1 MLASGLPLK
10 SSPVASLHVCKEAL
24 PKIKNIIFHL
34 TLKFLIILHQTQKKS
49 HAVASFGFCLR
60 HGLTNSVIC
69 MRTTKLSYLTRS

>member
-1 MLASGLPLK
+1 VLASGLSLK
-10 SSPVASLHVCKEAL
+10 SSSVASLHVCKKAL

-34 TLKFLIILHQTQKKS
+34 TFLIILRQTQKKS
-49 HAVASFGFCLR
+49 YAAASFGFCLR